1 MLAYATQSEY
11 LPSWCAKNP
20 EITDFGW
27 IQAGQA
33 LGNGQCGAFNY
44 PSSYLPNG
52 QLQLVQFDRN
62 EFPLRIPYDILQNNF
77 VDPKFDLFSQ
87 RYDAN
92 GAWNYTVIF
101 PPIDTVCSA
110 LNGNIPGCSITDPL
124 NPNACQWT
132 SALSGDT
139 RVGFTETAKYN
150 SSAVQEPWFN
160 GLAPTCGGV
169 NGSTCQV
176 QASFCRKTR
185 QDESYKKECCLQTLF
200 SSTGSM
206 SLWFSNSFWK
216 YPTKTLSGLIENITP
231 TITSFSVN
239 PYQLYC
245 DPYTCAGAA
254 TCDQII
260 AEECAY
266 STTYWTVQQGAIAD
280 GVYHAALVP
289 GNACSVWYK
298 STYESYPNSTHSFLA
313 VNNLI
318 NNYCG
323 NGAASSATAY
333 GDSYSCFCLT
343 FTTKSQQIFY
353 TPCTESVL
361 GCSSDP
367 FWQNSPLITVLPNID
382 GSPSFVGVGNPICS
396 NPICAIGK
404 NELNTTFITPN
415 LFQRSLLCPSQT
427 CLLISQGFSISTGV
441 IISQGGVEIV
451 NKSLFCEQSYSA
463 PLVPSLAFF
472 PYNNTNIWFWDLTSQ
487 TILDPDVE
495 GQLDIINAT
504 SLSNVDACVR
514 IQYSNR
520 ASNGSKI
527 YPWLGFL
534 TETTYSVIPFTD
546 TASVFIPLNKNE
558 PPTKSEI
565 AYIDVT
571 VTALKYIGGVCSDQ
585 SPTFSGGSAPIY
597 TQTVQLNVI
606 SVDPPIGPPPD
617 KPDPGQN
624 STGIPIPTTD
634 SLWTLG
640 GLAILIL
647 SITFIIFGIFL
658 YINSNYN
665 TRVANDA
672 IRWVNYKRL
681 N

>member
-1 MLAYATQSEY
+1 LTASAGQSAW
-11 LPSWCAKNP
+11 LPGWCAKSP
-20 EITDFGW
+20 GITDFGW

-33 LGNGQCGAFNY
+33 LGNGQCGAFSY

-62 EFPLRIPYDILQNNF
+62 IFPLTIPYDILQNNY
-77 VDPKFDLFSQ
+77 VDNYFRNNSQ
-87 RYDAN
+87 TIDGVYQ
-92 GAWNYTVIF
+92 YTLTF
-101 PPIDTVCSA
+101 PPIDTTCSS
-110 LNGNIPGCSITDPL
+110 LNGVIPGCSITDPF

-132 SALSGDT
+132 SALSGDS
-139 RVGFTETAKYN
+139 RVGFTETASWN
-150 SSAVQEPWFN
+150 SSAVQEPWIN
-160 GLAPTCGGV
+160 GFAPTCGGV
-169 NGSTCQV
+169 NGDTCQV

-185 QDESYKKECCLQTLF
+185 QDESYKKECCLHTLF

-216 YPTKTLSGLIENITP
+216 YPTKTLSGLIDNVIP

-245 DPYTCAGAA
+245 DPYTCPGAA

-266 STTYWTVQQGAIAD
+266 STTYWTVQDGAVAD

-289 GNACSVWYK
+289 GNACSIWYK
-298 STYESYPNSTHSFLA
+298 STYEAYPNSTHSFLA
-313 VNNLI
+313 VSNLI

-323 NGAASSATAY
+323 NGLASSATAY
-333 GDSYSCFCLT
+333 GDSWSCFCLT
-343 FTTKSQQIFY
+343 FTTKSQQLFY
-353 TPCTESVL
+353 TPCTDTAI

-367 FWQNSPLITVLPNID
+367 NFQNSPLITVLPTVD
-382 GSPSFVGVGNPICS
+382 GTEFIGVGNPICS
-396 NPICAIGK
+396 NPICNIGR

-451 NKSLFCEQSYSA
+451 NKSLFCAQSYTA

-487 TILDPDVE
+487 TILDPDVQ
-495 GQLDIINAT
+495 GQLDIINSST
-504 SLSNVDACVR
+504 VDACVN
-514 IQYSNR
+514 IKYSNLK
-520 ASNGSKI
+520 NGSKI
-527 YPWLGFL
+527 YPWLGF
-534 TETTYSVIPFTD
+534 TTVNTYSVIPFTD
-546 TASVFIPLNKNE
+546 TASVFIPLNKNQ
-558 PPTKSEI
+558 PPTQSEI

-571 VTALKYIGGVCSDQ
+571 VTALQYLGGTCSDL
-585 SPTFSGGSAPIY
+585 SPPFAGTAPVY
-597 TQTVQLNVI
+597 TQSVQLNVI
-606 SVDPPIGPPPD
+606 SVDPPVGPPPA

-624 STGIPIPTTD
+624 STGIPIPTVD
-634 SLWTLG
+634 SMWTLG
-640 GLAILIL
+640 GLAILVL

-658 YINSNYN
+658 LINSNYN
-665 TRVANDA
+665 SRVANDA